1 MAAQVGTG
9 QTPRVVSHEQWVT
22 ERAAFLA
29 KEKELTRL
37 KDQLSRERRDLPWE
51 KLTKSYVFE
60 GPRGPETLADLFEG
74 RTQLLVYHFMFGPER
89 KERCFACSFVADHFD
104 ATLPHLGA
112 RDTTLVVISRAP
124 YPKLEAFRHRMG
136 WRFKWVSS
144 GGNDF
149 NHDFGVSFTDQQKA
163 AGVVRYNYGSTEYPG
178 PDREGASVFARH
190 DGDVFHSY
198 STYGRGVEALM
209 GTYSYLDLMPKGRDE
224 DRLDF
229 SMAWV
234 RYHDRYGK

>member
-9 QTPRVVSHEQWVT
+9 QTPRVVSHQQWVT

-89 KERCFACSFVADHFD
+89 KEGCFACSFVADHFD

-149 NHDFGVSFTDQQKA
+149 NYDFGVSFTDQQKA
-163 AGVVRYNYGSTEYPG
+163 AGVVWYNYGSTEYPG